1 MEQTLLER
9 MRIMLERMEFNYGPH
24 RVRRMT
30 SEEFDKMSML
40 FGVGREERKESHKI
54 LEETFNKKKK

>member
-1 MEQTLLER
+1 
-9 MRIMLERMEFNYGPH
+9 MLERMEFNYGPH